1 MGRGDFSN
9 RISQIILVG
18 PRGAGKTTIGHA
30 LARTLDL
37 PFYDTDRLVEEL
49 IGEPIAHLW
58 KREGESS
65 FRQKESEVVAGL
77 SKFQKGV
84 VATGG
89 GVVLDSANRQF
100 LRDAGVVFYISLK
113 PESLIS
119 RLQNSWGVR
128 PRLMENVTLEEE
140 VRQVQMVREPF
151 YRETADY
158 VVDADGHGITQ
169 VVQMILKH
177 LERGSNSS
185 IGGKG
190 EGTFQ

>member
-9 RISQIILVG
+9 KISQIILVG
-18 PRGAGKTTIGHA
+18 ARGAGKTTIGHA

-65 FRQKESEVVAGL
+65 FRKKESEVVAGL

-89 GVVLDSANRQF
+89 GVVLDPVNRNF

-113 PESLIS
+113 PESLVL

-140 VRQVQMVREPF
+140 VRQVQRIREPF
-151 YRETADY
+151 YRETADFI
-158 VVDADGHGITQ
+158 VDANGQGISQ
-169 VVQMILKH
+169 VVQMILKQ
-177 LERGSNSS
+177 LDRGSTSS
-185 IGGKG
+185 IGVRE
-190 EGTFQ
+190 EGTFL